1 MHCHTKE
8 GSLDSRVSVREFVHK
23 FMALGFDGFM
33 ISDHNSYKGCKAWD
47 AIKDDP
53 RYRNFCVIRGIEYDT
68 KDAGHILVIMP
79 DGLYLRILSIRG
91 MRCSKLI
98 KIVHFFGGILGPAHP
113 FGVASSSLMGFK
125 NMNMRLMR
133 KFDFIE
139 TFNTC
144 ESPESNRRAAIL
156 AEDCG
161 VPTFAGSDS
170 HVSEYIGMACT
181 EIDADIR
188 CNNDLIAAV
197 KSGTKITAGGT
208 ERGESKKAKK
218 KEHWIGIL
226 SFKLYNRGIAK
237 LISPYR
243 KIKRRTLLR
252 PIVHN
257 NARHIRRKKNTDIR
271 KYVVRS
277 RYNNDSNKKMSG

>member
-1 MHCHTKE
+1 
-8 GSLDSRVSVREFVHK
+8 
-23 FMALGFDGFM
+23 MALSFDGFM

-144 ESPESNRRAAIL
+144 ESPESNRRAVIL

-257 NARHIRRKKNTDIR
+257 NVRHIRRKKNTDIR
-271 KYVVRS
+271 KYVVRN